1 MKLLT
6 TRQARELEQRAMPER
21 SSTLM
26 NQQEAIRAAHRWLAT
41 HPEPIDNPDDPFN
54 EDRLIYQYT
63 RRNATGCIYDPWGT
77 LRKAIENMSCTPTQ
91 SVQAIRIVLRVP

>member
-1 MKLLT
+1 MKLQTTREARHTKTSSETSLT
-6 TRQARELEQRAMPER
+6 SEEAIRQAR
-21 SSTLM
+21 
-26 NQQEAIRAAHRWLAT
+26 RWLAT